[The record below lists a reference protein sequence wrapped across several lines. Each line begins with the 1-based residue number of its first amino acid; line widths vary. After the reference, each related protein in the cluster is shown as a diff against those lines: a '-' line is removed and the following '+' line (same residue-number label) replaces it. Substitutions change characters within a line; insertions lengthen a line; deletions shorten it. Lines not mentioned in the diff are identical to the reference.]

1 MPELPSHF
9 CFMTHLYISRC
20 AAATLARGEWV
31 HIWKT
36 AVLIA
41 AEKAYTRC
49 HMSHAPEVRWL
60 LRSDSG
66 RRKER
71 QGLVGT
77 LKRGLRLVGS
87 VCIVLEAF
95 ELKNCLSFRQKTKL
109 SSQTD
114 TEKHIQTEPPPFRH
128 LPPSHEAIIC
138 PSWDVGGLTRE
149 NRTRGI
155 LSLLPDIFILFINY
169 TVIHPNCLSYAE
181 LGMMPMGYHYCLPA
195 SSSGL
200 AVL

>member
-95 ELKNCLSFRQKTKL
+95 ELKNCLSFRQKN
-109 SSQTD
+109 QT
-114 TEKHIQTEPPPFRH
+114 
-128 LPPSHEAIIC
+128 
-138 PSWDVGGLTRE
+138 
-149 NRTRGI
+149 
-155 LSLLPDIFILFINY
+155 LLPDRHRETY
-169 TVIHPNCLSYAE
+169 TDRASTFQTPSPHRMKPSYVPVEMLEA
-181 LGMMPMGYHYCLPA
+181 
-195 SSSGL
+195 
-200 AVL
+200 